1 MTEASQPL
9 VSAQVL
15 IVDDEDSIRKLVGGA
30 LRRAGYDVVEASD
43 GEEAL
48 ARIAEVTPDLVVSDV
63 MMPTIDGFMLVSQLR
78 ADPVMR
84 SIPVILL
91 TAKGETDDVITG
103 LQLGADDYLAKPF
116 KVNELL
122 ARVRAKI
129 ERPPVP
135 SDELPRNRQTN
146 FLTERL
152 LARELQ
158 YELDRSARSR
168 APGVA
173 VVIALNEINQIQAQ
187 FGRRGA
193 AQVAKQA
200 AALIQQHLEPLDIAG
215 SDTQDRILLVLPE
228 TSPEAAQRRLEGM
241 ARALV
246 ARQFTAGDE
255 HVYVTPTIGYAPFAT
270 DVSAEALLER
280 ARIAATYSALHLD
293 LQPAMFTASM
303 EAVVDAAQGK
313 GAHGLRAIIRRFRTA
328 LQIAAVLVIGLVVP
342 FIFYAIAPM
351 FGIDLAWIMYLVV
364 VIALLVTAYFIWV
377 EGFYAMRPLKPF
389 DRPGAPYPPAT
400 AIIAAY
406 LPNEAATIVET
417 VEAFLR
423 VEYPSSL
430 QVLLAYNTPK
440 DHPIEAKL
448 HQIAKEDPRF
458 TPYRVMNSTSKA
470 QNVNSALA
478 ESEGEFIGV
487 FDADHHPAPD
497 SFVRA
502 WHWLSNGF
510 DVVQGHCL
518 VRNGDTS
525 WVARTVAVEFEA
537 IYAVSHPG
545 RARLHDFGI
554 FGGSN
559 GYWRADLLRRIR
571 MRGSMLTEDIDSSMR
586 VIESGGKIVS
596 DPFLVSRELAP
607 TTLSALWHQRMRW
620 AQGWFQVAR
629 RHVVQGLR
637 SPHLSARQKIGL
649 WYLLMW
655 REVYPWISLQ
665 MFPIVA
671 YWAWEAGGVLK
682 LDWFVRLFIVT
693 SLFTLSTGPGQTLFA
708 YLLAA
713 PDIRQHPRWFV
724 AYLMVSSL
732 FYTEFKNTISRVAQL
747 KELSRERQWKVT
759 PRSAEASEAS
769 G

>member
-389 DRPGAPYPPAT
+389 DRPGTPYPPAT

-423 VEYPSSL
+423 VEYPNSL
-430 QVLLAYNTPK
+430 QVLLAYNTPR

-448 HQIAKEDPRF
+448 QQIAKEDPRF

>member
-389 DRPGAPYPPAT
+389 DRPGTPYPPAT

-423 VEYPSSL
+423 VEYPNSL
-430 QVLLAYNTPK
+430 QVLLAYNTPR

-448 HQIAKEDPRF
+448 QQIAKEDPRF

-607 TTLSALWHQRMRW
+607 TTLAALWHQRMRW

>member
-1 MTEASQPL
+1 M
-9 VSAQVL
+9 
-15 IVDDEDSIRKLVGGA
+15 
-30 LRRAGYDVVEASD
+30 Y
-43 GEEAL
+43 
-48 ARIAEVTPDLVVSDV
+48 
-63 MMPTIDGFMLVSQLR
+63 
-78 ADPVMR
+78 
-84 SIPVILL
+84 
-91 TAKGETDDVITG
+91 
-103 LQLGADDYLAKPF
+103 
-116 KVNELL
+116 
-122 ARVRAKI
+122 
-129 ERPPVP
+129 
-135 SDELPRNRQTN
+135 
-146 FLTERL
+146 
-152 LARELQ
+152 
-158 YELDRSARSR
+158 
-168 APGVA
+168 
-173 VVIALNEINQIQAQ
+173 
-187 FGRRGA
+187 
-193 AQVAKQA
+193 
-200 AALIQQHLEPLDIAG
+200 
-215 SDTQDRILLVLPE
+215 
-228 TSPEAAQRRLEGM
+228 
-241 ARALV
+241 
-246 ARQFTAGDE
+246 
-255 HVYVTPTIGYAPFAT
+255 
-270 DVSAEALLER
+270 
-280 ARIAATYSALHLD
+280 
-293 LQPAMFTASM
+293 
-303 EAVVDAAQGK
+303 
-313 GAHGLRAIIRRFRTA
+313 II
-328 LQIAAVLVIGLVVP
+328 
-342 FIFYAIAPM
+342 
-351 FGIDLAWIMYLVV
+351 VV
-364 VIALLVTAYFIWV
+364 VALLVTAYFIWV
-377 EGFYAMRPLKPF
+377 EGFYALRPLKPF
-389 DRPGAPYPPAT
+389 ETPGEPYPPAT

-417 VEAFLR
+417 VEAFLNI
-423 VEYPSSL
+423 EYPNSL

-448 HQIAKEDPRF
+448 RQIAERSPRF
-458 TPYRVMNSTSKA
+458 TPYRVMSSTSKA
-470 QNVNSALA
+470 QNVNAALA
-478 ESEGEFIGV
+478 ESRGEFIGI

-518 VRNGDTS
+518 VRNGDAS

-559 GYWRADLLRRIR
+559 GYWRAGLLRRIR

-586 VIESGGKIVS
+586 VIESGGKIVA

-620 AQGWFQVAR
+620 AQGWFQVTW

-637 SPHLSARQKIGL
+637 SPHLSIRQKIGL

-671 YWAWEAGGVLK
+671 YWAWQAGGVSN
-682 LDWFVRLFIVT
+682 LDWFVRLFVLT
-693 SLFTLSTGPGQTLFA
+693 TLFTLSTGPGQTLFA

-759 PRSAEASEAS
+759 PRSAEAKEAS